1 MRLGVLD
8 IGSNSAQLQVVEVKP
23 GAPPLPA
30 HAVKA
35 STRLGES
42 FEADGSLG
50 DAAVGRIVEAVCQA
64 VAASHRFG
72 VEQLFAFATAAVRD
86 AANRDSIADL
96 VERESGIRPQFLSGE
111 DEARLTYL
119 AVHRWYGWSAGR
131 QLVLDIGG
139 GSMEIVLGRDAEPDV
154 AVSLPLGA
162 GRLTREFLPD
172 DPPSHRQVKA
182 VRQHVRDTL
191 REVSDRLRWEGPPS
205 RAIATSKT
213 FKQLARLTGAP
224 PQRKGPFVRRTLA
237 TDDLAA
243 AIPRLAN
250 MDTRQRAELRG
261 VSASRAHQ
269 ILAGAIVAKT
279 AMNSLDISRV
289 DLCPWALREGI
300 MLHYLQSSLDE
311 ATTLALQP
319 INPELTRSTNNVRSL
334 PPRDGAG

>member
-42 FEADGSLG
+42 FEADGSLD
-50 DAAVGRIVEAVCQA
+50 DAAVQRIVEAVRQA
-64 VAASHRFG
+64 VAASHHFG

-86 AANRDSIADL
+86 ATNRNSIADL

-131 QLVLDIGG
+131 LLVLDIGG

-172 DPPSHRQVKA
+172 DPPSDRQVKA
-182 VRQHVRDTL
+182 VRRHVRDTL
-191 REVSDRLRWEGPPS
+191 REVADRLRWEGPPG

-213 FKQLARLTGAP
+213 FKQLARLAGAP

-243 AIPRLAN
+243 AIPHLAKL
-250 MDTRQRAELRG
+250 DARQRAELRG

-279 AMNSLDISRV
+279 TMSSLDISRV

-319 INPELTRSTNNVRSL
+319 IDPALTRSANNVRSL
-334 PPRDGAG
+334 PPRDDAG